1 MIVSALSTKAS
12 VQKRNSAMDQAI
24 YSVSW
29 QTAPTRN
36 GVHFSGTFLTH
47 LAVNG
52 HVSASTQNQALSFIQ
67 GGAGLVRMSGVY
79 GLMANRLHGTGMH
92 MLAG

>member
-1 MIVSALSTKAS
+1 
-12 VQKRNSAMDQAI
+12 MDQAI

-29 QTAPTRN
+29 QTASAKN

-52 HVSASTQNQALSFIQ
+52 HVSASTQIQALSVALF
-67 GGAGLVRMSGVY
+67 LYKEV
-79 GLMANRLHGTGMH
+79 
-92 MLAG
+92 LAWCG